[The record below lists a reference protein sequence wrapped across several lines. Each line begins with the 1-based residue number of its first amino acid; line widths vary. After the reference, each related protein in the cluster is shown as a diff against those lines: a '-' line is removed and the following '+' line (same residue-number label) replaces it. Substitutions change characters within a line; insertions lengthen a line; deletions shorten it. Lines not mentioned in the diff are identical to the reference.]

1 MSDMEINVKTLKV
14 AELKEELSKRGLDT
28 KGLKKD
34 LAERLQGALDAEAN
48 PSSSEAAPAQAEEAP
63 GSRPSTPPAPDVA
76 AEPSPSRP
84 QTPPLAQDSSAPLAP
99 STPSFPTSD
108 KGVGSVMVD
117 GYPEAL
123 EKQAAEVKDD
133 ADMVETQPKALDEEV
148 AKEVAKEEGK
158 AVLPLTPS
166 PPPRSL
172 SPLPVEEEKK
182 EEQREEEAERKFEA
196 QSETKSEPSAPVEKD
211 AKVQEDQQIAPPSP
225 QSPADKKRP
234 LPPSPAPPAKKSRTT
249 DQVPIAFSHAIHPP
263 TSTLFISNLKRPFM
277 HSALHE
283 YLFSTAPE
291 SSPPTLPPAR
301 TPFASDEYP
310 GLWLSGVKDHAF
322 AVYPSVEDALV
333 AAQRID
339 NVQWPEDTGSA
350 LTIEFIADDKL
361 LALVQEEEQA
371 WTNGRQKLNLKVIKR
386 DDGEFEFTHEGVGG
400 LGRAPMRGGG
410 PLRGVGMRGVQG
422 GYPPH
427 HPGGGFGR
435 PQGPP
440 GQFGAVPA
448 GGPRAPPRP
457 VPLTGVNAIGVAGG
471 RGGGAIGIRGRGG
484 FGGGPGGH
492 GRMDG
497 PPPHGHGHGHG
508 HAMQQRDPINEELK
522 MRPTRFRP
530 RLFWKK
536 GPGAVEGLARG
547 DGR

>member
-1 MSDMEINVKTLKV
+1 M
-14 AELKEELSKRGLDT
+14 
-28 KGLKKD
+28 
-34 LAERLQGALDAEAN
+34 DAEAN
-48 PSSSEAAPAQAEEAP
+48 PPSSEAAPAQAEEAP

-99 STPSFPTSD
+99 STPSLPTSD

-249 DQVPIAFSHAIHPP
+249 DEVPIAFSHAIHPP

-283 YLFSTAPE
+283 YLFPLLLNRARLLSHLLAHLLPATNTPVFGSLASRTTHSLSTLL
-291 SSPPTLPPAR
+291 SRMHLLPLNV
-301 TPFASDEYP
+301 SIMSN
-310 GLWLSGVKDHAF
+310 GLKI
-322 AVYPSVEDALV
+322 P
-333 AAQRID
+333 AQRS
-339 NVQWPEDTGSA
+339 PLSLSPTTSCLRSCKRKSRHGPTG
-350 LTIEFIADDKL
+350 DKS
-361 LALVQEEEQA
+361 
-371 WTNGRQKLNLKVIKR
+371 
-386 DDGEFEFTHEGVGG
+386 
-400 LGRAPMRGGG
+400 
-410 PLRGVGMRGVQG
+410 
-422 GYPPH
+422 
-427 HPGGGFGR
+427 
-435 PQGPP
+435 
-440 GQFGAVPA
+440 
-448 GGPRAPPRP
+448 
-457 VPLTGVNAIGVAGG
+457 
-471 RGGGAIGIRGRGG
+471 
-484 FGGGPGGH
+484 
-492 GRMDG
+492 
-497 PPPHGHGHGHG
+497 
-508 HAMQQRDPINEELK
+508 
-522 MRPTRFRP
+522 
-530 RLFWKK
+530 
-536 GPGAVEGLARG
+536 
-547 DGR
+547 

>member
-1 MSDMEINVKTLKV
+1 M
-14 AELKEELSKRGLDT
+14 
-28 KGLKKD
+28 
-34 LAERLQGALDAEAN
+34 DAEAN
-48 PSSSEAAPAQAEEAP
+48 PPSSEHATTQAEEVP
-63 GSRPSTPPAPDVA
+63 GSRPSTPPVPTAAAPDVV
-76 AEPSPSRP
+76 AEPSTSRP
-84 QTPPLAQDSSAPLAP
+84 QTPPLAQDPSEPLAP
-99 STPSFPTSD
+99 STPPLPTSD

-123 EKQAAEVKDD
+123 EKQATEVKDD

-148 AKEVAKEEGK
+148 AKEVSKEEGK
-158 AVLPLTPS
+158 DALPLTPT

-172 SPLPVEEEKK
+172 SPLPVGEEKNEEQK
-182 EEQREEEAERKFEA
+182 EEKAERKFDA
-196 QSETKSEPSAPVEKD
+196 QSKTKPEPSAPVEKD
-211 AKVQEDQQIAPPSP
+211 ANVQEDLQIVPPSP

-234 LPPSPAPPAKKSRTT
+234 LSPSPAPAPPAKKSRTT
-249 DQVPIAFSHAIHPP
+249 DEAAIAFSHAIHPP

-291 SSPPTLPPAR
+291 SSLPTLPPAR
-301 TPFASDEYP
+301 APFASDEYP

-322 AVYPSVEDALV
+322 AVYPSVEEALA

-361 LALVQEEEQA
+361 LALVQEEEHA

-410 PLRGVGMRGVQG
+410 PLRGAGMRGGMQG

-448 GGPRAPPRP
+448 GGPRGPPRP

-471 RGGGAIGIRGRGG
+471 RGGSAIGVRGRGG

-497 PPPHGHGHGHG
+497 PPPHEHGHGHG
-508 HAMQQRDPINEELK
+508 HAMQQRDPVKEELK

-536 GPGAVEGLARG
+536 GPGAVEGLAR
-547 DGR
+547 DGGR